1 MMTTHE
7 LSRLILS
14 AIIVLGFFALVGI
27 TLFVPIQGYELQ
39 IVDMLIGA
47 LVASFTNVV
56 AYFFR
61 GQ

>member
-1 MMTTHE
+1 MNSHE
-7 LSRLILS
+7 IARLILS
-14 AIIVLGFFALVGI
+14 AMVVLGFFALVGL

-47 LVASFTNVV
+47 LVASFTNVI
-56 AYFFR
+56 AYYFR